1 MCYTG
6 VRLIIERKGE
16 SMRFLHTADLHI
28 GKRVNEFSMLED
40 QEYILR
46 QILKTAD
53 KEQVEAVLIAGDV
66 YDKQVPSAEAVRLF
80 DWFLTQLNSRKL
92 PVIVI
97 GGNHDSVER
106 LSFGAQIMEES
117 GVYLTQSY
125 DGKVVP
131 VRLEDE
137 YGPVNLWMLPFLKPA
152 MVKRFFSEQDIVT
165 YQDALETV
173 IGNMELNREERN
185 LLIAH
190 QFVTGAVTG
199 GSEDS
204 VEVFVGGVENVD
216 ASVFAD
222 FDYVA
227 LGHIHRAQSA
237 GGEQIRYSGTPLK
250 YSFSEIR
257 HEKSVTIAE
266 LKEKGSLTVHQEPL
280 KPLHDM
286 REIRGSYEEL
296 VLRENY
302 QGTDLEDY
310 LHVILTD
317 ENDIPDVIGRLRSIY
332 PNIMK
337 LDYDNQRTRRNQELM
352 KEEAAVE
359 QSPMELLGQF
369 FLQQNNQ
376 EMSPE
381 QTEYARTLMET
392 IRKEEGVE

>member
-1 MCYTG
+1 
-6 VRLIIERKGE
+6 
-16 SMRFLHTADLHI
+16 MRFLHTADLHI

-53 KEQVEAVLIAGDV
+53 KEQVEVVLIAGDV

-92 PVIVI
+92 PVFVI

-152 MVKRFFSEQDIVT
+152 MVKRFFPEQDIVT

-173 IGNMELNREERN
+173 IGHMELNREERN

>member
-1 MCYTG
+1 
-6 VRLIIERKGE
+6 
-16 SMRFLHTADLHI
+16 MRFLHTADLHI

-92 PVIVI
+92 PVFVI

-152 MVKRFFSEQDIVT
+152 MVKRFFPEQEIVT

-173 IGNMELNREERN
+173 IGHMELNREERN

-237 GGEQIRYSGTPLK
+237 GGERIRYSGTPLK

-352 KEEAAVE
+352 KEEAAME

>member
-1 MCYTG
+1 MKFIH
-6 VRLIIERKGE
+6 L
-16 SMRFLHTADLHI
+16 SDLHL

-92 PVIVI
+92 PVFVI

-286 REIRGSYEEL
+286 RELRGSYEEL

-369 FLQQNNQ
+369 FSQQNNQ

>member
-1 MCYTG
+1 
-6 VRLIIERKGE
+6 
-16 SMRFLHTADLHI
+16 MRFLHTADLHI

-92 PVIVI
+92 PVFVI

-131 VRLEDE
+131 VRLEDG

-152 MVKRFFSEQDIVT
+152 MVKRFFPEQDIVT

-352 KEEAAVE
+352 KEEAAME

-376 EMSPE
+376 KMSPE

>member
-1 MCYTG
+1 
-6 VRLIIERKGE
+6 
-16 SMRFLHTADLHI
+16 MRFLHTADLHI

-92 PVIVI
+92 PVFVI

-152 MVKRFFSEQDIVT
+152 MVKRFFPEQDIVT

-369 FLQQNNQ
+369 FSQQNNQ

-392 IRKEEGVE
+392 IRKEESVE

>member
-1 MCYTG
+1 
-6 VRLIIERKGE
+6 
-16 SMRFLHTADLHI
+16 MRFLHTADLHI

-92 PVIVI
+92 PVFVI

-131 VRLEDE
+131 VRLEDG

-152 MVKRFFSEQDIVT
+152 MVKRFFPEQEIGT

-302 QGTDLEDY
+302 QGTNLEDY

>member
-1 MCYTG
+1 
-6 VRLIIERKGE
+6 
-16 SMRFLHTADLHI
+16 MRFLHTADLHI

-92 PVIVI
+92 PVFVI

-152 MVKRFFSEQDIVT
+152 MVKRFFPEQDIVT

-173 IGNMELNREERN
+173 IGHMELNREERN

-286 REIRGSYEEL
+286 RKIRGSYEEL

-317 ENDIPDVIGRLRSIY
+317 ENDVPDVIGRLRSIY

-369 FLQQNNQ
+369 FSQQNNQ

>member
-1 MCYTG
+1 
-6 VRLIIERKGE
+6 
-16 SMRFLHTADLHI
+16 MRFLHTADLHI

-92 PVIVI
+92 PVFVI

-131 VRLEDE
+131 VRLEDG

-152 MVKRFFSEQDIVT
+152 MVKRFFPEQEIVT

-266 LKEKGSLTVHQEPL
+266 LKAKGSLTVHQVPL

-302 QGTDLEDY
+302 QGTNLEDY

-369 FLQQNNQ
+369 FSQQNNQ

>member
-1 MCYTG
+1 
-6 VRLIIERKGE
+6 
-16 SMRFLHTADLHI
+16 MRFLHTADLHI

-92 PVIVI
+92 PVFVI

-152 MVKRFFSEQDIVT
+152 MVKRFFPEQEIVT

-250 YSFSEIR
+250 YSFSKIR

>member
-1 MCYTG
+1 
-6 VRLIIERKGE
+6 
-16 SMRFLHTADLHI
+16 MRFLHTADLHI

-92 PVIVI
+92 PVFVI

-131 VRLEDE
+131 VRLEDG
-137 YGPVNLWMLPFLKPA
+137 YGSVNLWMLPFLKPA
-152 MVKRFFSEQDIVT
+152 MVKRFFPEQDIVT

-173 IGNMELNREERN
+173 IGNMELNKEERN

-369 FLQQNNQ
+369 FSQQNNQ

>member
-1 MCYTG
+1 
-6 VRLIIERKGE
+6 
-16 SMRFLHTADLHI
+16 MRFLHTADLHI

-92 PVIVI
+92 PVFVI

-152 MVKRFFSEQDIVT
+152 MVKRFFPEQEIVT

-173 IGNMELNREERN
+173 IGHMELNREERN

-317 ENDIPDVIGRLRSIY
+317 ENDVPDVIGRLRSIY

-369 FLQQNNQ
+369 FSQQNNQ

>member
-1 MCYTG
+1 
-6 VRLIIERKGE
+6 
-16 SMRFLHTADLHI
+16 MRFLHTADLHI

-53 KEQVEAVLIAGDV
+53 KEQVEAVLIGGDV

-80 DWFLTQLNSRKL
+80 DWFLSQLNSRKL
-92 PVIVI
+92 PVFVI

-152 MVKRFFSEQDIVT
+152 MVKRFFPEQDIVT

-173 IGNMELNREERN
+173 IGHMELNREERN

-369 FLQQNNQ
+369 FSQQNNQ

>member
-1 MCYTG
+1 
-6 VRLIIERKGE
+6 
-16 SMRFLHTADLHI
+16 MRFLHTADLHI

-369 FLQQNNQ
+369 FSQQNNQ
-376 EMSPE
+376 ETSPE

>member
-1 MCYTG
+1 
-6 VRLIIERKGE
+6 
-16 SMRFLHTADLHI
+16 MRFLHTADLHI

-53 KEQVEAVLIAGDV
+53 KEQVEAVLIGGDV

-92 PVIVI
+92 PVFVI

-131 VRLEDE
+131 VRLEDA

-152 MVKRFFSEQDIVT
+152 MVKRFFPEQDIVT

-173 IGNMELNREERN
+173 IGHMELNREERN

-266 LKEKGSLTVHQEPL
+266 LKEKGSLTVHQVPL

-302 QGTDLEDY
+302 QGTNLEDY

-337 LDYDNQRTRRNQELM
+337 LDYDNQRTRRNQELK

>member
-1 MCYTG
+1 
-6 VRLIIERKGE
+6 
-16 SMRFLHTADLHI
+16 MRFLHTADLHI

-66 YDKQVPSAEAVRLF
+66 YDKPVPSAEAVRLF

-92 PVIVI
+92 PVFVI

-152 MVKRFFSEQDIVT
+152 MVKRFFPEQDIVT

-369 FLQQNNQ
+369 FSQQNNQ

>member
-1 MCYTG
+1 
-6 VRLIIERKGE
+6 
-16 SMRFLHTADLHI
+16 MRFLHTADLHI

-92 PVIVI
+92 PVFVI

-152 MVKRFFSEQDIVT
+152 MVKRFFPEQEIVT

-173 IGNMELNREERN
+173 IGHMELNREERN

-376 EMSPE
+376 EMSQE

>member
-1 MCYTG
+1 
-6 VRLIIERKGE
+6 
-16 SMRFLHTADLHI
+16 MRFLHTADLHI

-92 PVIVI
+92 PAFVI

-152 MVKRFFSEQDIVT
+152 MVKRFFPEQDIVT

-237 GGEQIRYSGTPLK
+237 GGERIRYSGTPLK

-369 FLQQNNQ
+369 FSQQNNQ

>member
-1 MCYTG
+1 
-6 VRLIIERKGE
+6 
-16 SMRFLHTADLHI
+16 MRFLHTADLHI

-92 PVIVI
+92 PVFVI

-152 MVKRFFSEQDIVT
+152 MVKRFFPEQDIVT

-173 IGNMELNREERN
+173 IGHMELNREERN

-317 ENDIPDVIGRLRSIY
+317 ENDVPDVIGRLRSIY

-369 FLQQNNQ
+369 FSQQNNQ

>member
-1 MCYTG
+1 
-6 VRLIIERKGE
+6 
-16 SMRFLHTADLHI
+16 MRFLHTADLHI

-92 PVIVI
+92 PVFVI

-137 YGPVNLWMLPFLKPA
+137 YGPVNFWMLPFLKPA
-152 MVKRFFSEQDIVT
+152 MVKRFFPEQDIVT

-369 FLQQNNQ
+369 FSQQNNQ

>member
-1 MCYTG
+1 
-6 VRLIIERKGE
+6 
-16 SMRFLHTADLHI
+16 MRFLHTADLHI

-53 KEQVEAVLIAGDV
+53 KEQVEAVLIGGDV

-92 PVIVI
+92 PVFVI

-131 VRLEDE
+131 VRLEDG

-152 MVKRFFSEQDIVT
+152 MVKRFFPEQEIGT

-302 QGTDLEDY
+302 QGTNLEDY

-352 KEEAAVE
+352 KEEAAME

>member
-1 MCYTG
+1 
-6 VRLIIERKGE
+6 
-16 SMRFLHTADLHI
+16 MRFLHTADLHI

-227 LGHIHRAQSA
+227 LGHILRAQSA

-317 ENDIPDVIGRLRSIY
+317 ENDVPDVIGRLRSIY

-369 FLQQNNQ
+369 FSQQNNQ

>member
-1 MCYTG
+1 
-6 VRLIIERKGE
+6 
-16 SMRFLHTADLHI
+16 MRFLHTADLHI

-92 PVIVI
+92 PVFVI

-152 MVKRFFSEQDIVT
+152 MVKRFFPEQDIVT
-165 YQDALETV
+165 YQDALETL
-173 IGNMELNREERN
+173 IGHMELNREERN

-369 FLQQNNQ
+369 FSQQNNQ

>member
-1 MCYTG
+1 
-6 VRLIIERKGE
+6 
-16 SMRFLHTADLHI
+16 MRFLHTADLHI

-92 PVIVI
+92 PVFVI

-152 MVKRFFSEQDIVT
+152 MVKRFFPEQDIVT

-317 ENDIPDVIGRLRSIY
+317 ENDVPDVIGRLRSIY

-369 FLQQNNQ
+369 FSQQNNQ

>member
-1 MCYTG
+1 
-6 VRLIIERKGE
+6 
-16 SMRFLHTADLHI
+16 MRFLHTADLHI

-53 KEQVEAVLIAGDV
+53 KEQVEAVLIGGDV

-92 PVIVI
+92 PVFVI

-131 VRLEDE
+131 VRLEDG

-152 MVKRFFSEQDIVT
+152 MVKRFFPEQDIVT

-266 LKEKGSLTVHQEPL
+266 LKEKGSLTVHQVPL

-302 QGTDLEDY
+302 QGTNLEDY

-369 FLQQNNQ
+369 FSQQNNQ

>member
-1 MCYTG
+1 
-6 VRLIIERKGE
+6 
-16 SMRFLHTADLHI
+16 MRFLHTADLHI

-53 KEQVEAVLIAGDV
+53 KEQVEVVLIAGDV

-92 PVIVI
+92 PVFVI

-152 MVKRFFSEQDIVT
+152 MVKRFFPEQDIVT
-165 YQDALETV
+165 YQDALETL

-369 FLQQNNQ
+369 FSQQNNQ

-392 IRKEEGVE
+392 IQKEEGVE

>member
-1 MCYTG
+1 
-6 VRLIIERKGE
+6 
-16 SMRFLHTADLHI
+16 MRFLHTADLHI

-152 MVKRFFSEQDIVT
+152 MVKRFFPEQDIVT

-173 IGNMELNREERN
+173 IGHMELNREERN

>member
-1 MCYTG
+1 
-6 VRLIIERKGE
+6 
-16 SMRFLHTADLHI
+16 MRFLHTADLHI

-53 KEQVEAVLIAGDV
+53 KEQVEAVLIGGDV

-92 PVIVI
+92 PVFVI

-131 VRLEDE
+131 VRLEDA

-152 MVKRFFSEQDIVT
+152 MVKRFFPEQDIVT

-173 IGNMELNREERN
+173 IGHMELNREERN

-266 LKEKGSLTVHQEPL
+266 LKEKGSLTVHQVPL

-302 QGTDLEDY
+302 QGTNLEDY

>member
-1 MCYTG
+1 
-6 VRLIIERKGE
+6 
-16 SMRFLHTADLHI
+16 MRFLHTADLHI

-80 DWFLTQLNSRKL
+80 DWFLTQLNSQKL
-92 PVIVI
+92 PVFVI

-137 YGPVNLWMLPFLKPA
+137 YGSVNLWMLPFLKPA
-152 MVKRFFSEQDIVT
+152 MVKRFFPEQDIVT

-317 ENDIPDVIGRLRSIY
+317 ENDIPDVIGRFRSIY

>member
-1 MCYTG
+1 
-6 VRLIIERKGE
+6 
-16 SMRFLHTADLHI
+16 MRFLHTADLHI

-92 PVIVI
+92 PVFVI

-152 MVKRFFSEQDIVT
+152 MVKRFFPEQDIVT

-173 IGNMELNREERN
+173 IGHMELNREERN

>member
-1 MCYTG
+1 
-6 VRLIIERKGE
+6 
-16 SMRFLHTADLHI
+16 MRFLHTADLHI

-92 PVIVI
+92 PVFVI

-152 MVKRFFSEQDIVT
+152 MVKRFFPEQEIVT

-266 LKEKGSLTVHQEPL
+266 LKEKGSLTVHQVPL

-369 FLQQNNQ
+369 FSQQNNQ
-376 EMSPE
+376 EMSLE

>member
-1 MCYTG
+1 
-6 VRLIIERKGE
+6 
-16 SMRFLHTADLHI
+16 MRFLHTADLHI

-266 LKEKGSLTVHQEPL
+266 LKEKGSLTVHQVPL

-302 QGTDLEDY
+302 QGTNLEDY

-369 FLQQNNQ
+369 FSQQNNQ

>member
-1 MCYTG
+1 
-6 VRLIIERKGE
+6 
-16 SMRFLHTADLHI
+16 MRFLHTADLHI

-92 PVIVI
+92 PVFVI

-137 YGPVNLWMLPFLKPA
+137 YGPVNLWILPFLKPA
-152 MVKRFFSEQDIVT
+152 MVKRFFPEQDIVT

-237 GGEQIRYSGTPLK
+237 GGERIRYSGTPLK

-369 FLQQNNQ
+369 FSQQNNQ

>member
-1 MCYTG
+1 
-6 VRLIIERKGE
+6 
-16 SMRFLHTADLHI
+16 MRFLHTADLHI

-53 KEQVEAVLIAGDV
+53 KEQVEVVLIAGDV

-92 PVIVI
+92 PVFVI

-152 MVKRFFSEQDIVT
+152 MVKRFFPEQDIVT

-173 IGNMELNREERN
+173 IGHMELNREERN

-369 FLQQNNQ
+369 FSQQNNQ

>member
-1 MCYTG
+1 
-6 VRLIIERKGE
+6 
-16 SMRFLHTADLHI
+16 MRFLHTADLHI

-92 PVIVI
+92 PVFVIV
-97 GGNHDSVER
+97 GNHDSVER

-152 MVKRFFSEQDIVT
+152 MVKRFFPEQDIVT

-173 IGNMELNREERN
+173 IGHMELNREERN

-317 ENDIPDVIGRLRSIY
+317 ENDVPDVIGRLRSIY

-369 FLQQNNQ
+369 FSQQNNQ

>member
-1 MCYTG
+1 
-6 VRLIIERKGE
+6 
-16 SMRFLHTADLHI
+16 MRFLHTADLHI

-92 PVIVI
+92 PVFVI

-152 MVKRFFSEQDIVT
+152 MVKRFFPEQDIVT

-173 IGNMELNREERN
+173 IGHMELNREERN

-237 GGEQIRYSGTPLK
+237 GGERIRYSGTPLK

-369 FLQQNNQ
+369 FSQQNNQ

>member
-1 MCYTG
+1 
-6 VRLIIERKGE
+6 
-16 SMRFLHTADLHI
+16 MRFLHTADLHI

-92 PVIVI
+92 PVFVI

-152 MVKRFFSEQDIVT
+152 MVKRFFPEQEIVT

-237 GGEQIRYSGTPLK
+237 GGEQIRYSGTPLI
-250 YSFSEIR
+250 YSFCEIR

-302 QGTDLEDY
+302 LGTDLEDY

-369 FLQQNNQ
+369 FSQQNNQ

>member
-1 MCYTG
+1 
-6 VRLIIERKGE
+6 
-16 SMRFLHTADLHI
+16 MRFLHTADLHI

-80 DWFLTQLNSRKL
+80 YWFLTQLNSRKL

-152 MVKRFFSEQDIVT
+152 MVKRFFPEQDIVT

-317 ENDIPDVIGRLRSIY
+317 ENDVPDVIGRLRSIY

-369 FLQQNNQ
+369 FSQQNNQ

>member
-1 MCYTG
+1 
-6 VRLIIERKGE
+6 
-16 SMRFLHTADLHI
+16 MRFLHTADLHI

-92 PVIVI
+92 PVFVI

-199 GSEDS
+199 GSEDA

-237 GGEQIRYSGTPLK
+237 GGERIRYSGTPLK

>member
-1 MCYTG
+1 
-6 VRLIIERKGE
+6 
-16 SMRFLHTADLHI
+16 MRFLHTADLHI

-173 IGNMELNREERN
+173 IGHMELNREERN

-369 FLQQNNQ
+369 FSQQNNQ